1 MIVVDNT
8 FLSVMFFPNAGAP
21 IDPATNKPIHRLQ
34 DRIDDLIENFRA
46 DRDKILIPAPVL
58 SEFLFIAGKDGPLY
72 LAELDSDS
80 VWQVAGFDQK
90 AAIELAA
97 LNLDIKRKLS
107 KTKAKKDEE
116 TTDTKAKVSFDKQ
129 IVAIAV
135 ANEASTIYSDDKGVK
150 NFAGYATLPVVQMWE
165 LPLPSAKQLELL
177 TEEPTPAKR
186 RKATRKSEGET
197 GGENEKHQD
206 S

>member
-8 FLSVMFFPNAGAP
+8 FLSVLFYPDAGP
-21 IDPATNKPIHRLQ
+21 SIDPATNKPIHRLQ
-34 DRIDDLIENFRA
+34 DRIDELIQNLRA

-72 LAELDSDS
+72 LAELDSDA

-97 LNLDIKRKLS
+97 LNLTIKGKLS
-107 KTKAKKDEE
+107 RTKQKTDEE
-116 TTDTKAKVSFDKQ
+116 TTDTKTKASFDKQ

-135 ANEASTIYSDDKGVK
+135 ANEVNTIYSDDKGVK
-150 NFAGYATLPVVQMWE
+150 NFGGYASVEVIPMWK
-165 LPLPSAKQLELL
+165 LPLPSAKQLELIV
-177 TEEPTPAKR
+177 EEPTPIKR
-186 RKATRKSEGET
+186 RRRKFSFPNEGE
-197 GGENEKHQD
+197 E
-206 S
+206 

>member
-8 FLSVMFFPNAGAP
+8 FLSVMFFPNAGPP

-34 DRIDDLIENFRA
+34 DRIDELIENLRA

-58 SEFLFIAGKDGPLY
+58 SEFLFIAGNDGPIY
-72 LAELDSDS
+72 LAELDSDP
-80 VWQVAGFDQK
+80 VWLVAGFDQR

-97 LNLDIKRKLS
+97 LNLDLKRKLS
-107 KTKAKKDEE
+107 RTKAKIDEE
-116 TTDTKAKVSFDKQ
+116 TTDTKAKVTFDKQ

-135 ANEASTIYSDDKGVK
+135 ANEVNTIYSDDKGVK
-150 NFAGYATLPVVQMWE
+150 NFAGYASVHVTQMWE

-177 TEEPTPAKR
+177 TEEPSPTKR
-186 RKATRKSEGET
+186 RKATRKRATETENNNEESEG
-197 GGENEKHQD
+197 
-206 S
+206 

>member
-8 FLSVMFFPNAGAP
+8 FLSIMFFPDAGPP

-34 DRIDDLIENFRA
+34 DRIDELIENLRA

-80 VWQVAGFDQK
+80 VWQVAAFDQK

-97 LNLDIKRKLS
+97 LNLEIKSKLS
-107 KTKAKKDEE
+107 RTKQKIDEE
-116 TTDTKAKVSFDKQ
+116 TTDTKAKISFDKQ

-135 ANEASTIYSDDKGVK
+135 ANEVKTIYSDDKGVK
-150 NFAGYATLPVVQMWE
+150 NFGGYASVDVIPMRE
-165 LPLPSAKQLELL
+165 LPLPSAKQLALPV
-177 TEEPTPAKR
+177 EEPTPAKR
-186 RKATRKSEGET
+186 PRRKFALETQEGE
-197 GGENEKHQD
+197 
-206 S
+206 